1 MIDMTNNHRARY
13 RYTKAGGILNP
24 NLGSGVERYWV
35 EVSNEDMPAF
45 HAMYDE
51 DEISAMDF
59 LLTLL
64 DVVDYRN
71 HLLSQ

>member
-1 MIDMTNNHRARY
+1 MTDMTHNHRARF
-13 RYTKAGGILNP
+13 RYTKGGGILSP
-24 NLGSGVERYWV
+24 NLGSNVERYWV
-35 EVSNEDMPAF
+35 EVSDEDMPAF

-51 DEISAMDF
+51 DEMSAMDF

-64 DVVDYRN
+64 DIVDYRN

>member
-13 RYTKAGGILNP
+13 RYIKAGGVLGP
-24 NLGSGVERYWV
+24 NLGSNAERYWV
-35 EVSNEDMPAF
+35 ETSNEDMPAF